1 LPTPYLKANLEK
13 NEGKIMNDNEQK
25 KRIIRARL
33 IRLPIFLGI
42 VFLFAWMF
50 RWDIGNTVIE
60 VGSTTTP
67 DGGYT
72 KLDRWTGA
80 TYHCAFRITSRESSS
95 RAVCL
100 PAPTPLDIY
109 N

>member
-1 LPTPYLKANLEK
+1 
-13 NEGKIMNDNEQK
+13 MNDNEQK

-67 DGGYT
+67 AKMVPKAG
-72 KLDRWTGA
+72 LERLIISI
-80 TYHCAFRITSRESSS
+80 TY
-95 RAVCL
+95 V
-100 PAPTPLDIY
+100 DI
-109 N
+109 

>member
-1 LPTPYLKANLEK
+1 
-13 NEGKIMNDNEQK
+13 MNDNEQK

-50 RWDIGNTVIE
+50 RWDIG
-60 VGSTTTP
+60 TTAVNAY
-67 DGGYT
+67 DESAYAYYT

-80 TYHCAFRITSRESSS
+80 TYICYLRFDADGPLADRPECMRE
-95 RAVCL
+95 
-100 PAPTPLDIY
+100 
-109 N
+109 

>member
-1 LPTPYLKANLEK
+1 
-13 NEGKIMNDNEQK
+13 MNDNEQK

-50 RWDIGNTVIE
+50 RWDIGTTAGG
-60 VGSTTTP
+60 VGSY
-67 DGGYT
+67 DAAYT

-80 TYHCAFRITSRESSS
+80 TYICYLRFDADGPLADRPECMRE
-95 RAVCL
+95 
-100 PAPTPLDIY
+100 
-109 N
+109 

>member
-13 NEGKIMNDNEQK
+13 NEGEIMNDNEQK

-60 VGSTTTP
+60 VGEGLT
-67 DGGYT
+67 DAAYT

-80 TYHCAFRITSRESSS
+80 TYICYLRFDADGPLADRPECMRE
-95 RAVCL
+95 
-100 PAPTPLDIY
+100 
-109 N
+109 